1 MGERGVHL
9 LQTTSVLYAP
19 GTFGTR
25 PPLTPQPGQRPPALQ
40 ASSTRT
46 KRGTLSAAASLEPV
60 EADLSGMPAQW
71 DTSASF
77 SLDNVRSSLIRQ
89 EDTTLFNLI
98 ERAQFARNSAVYTA
112 EAIPVPGFAEDGSRL
127 SLLEYVL
134 RGTEQMHG
142 KIRRY
147 TSSDEHAFYPNELPP
162 LVLPPI
168 KYPEVLPPSADSV
181 NINDKIM
188 NLYKNVILPGIT
200 VDGDDGNYGSAA
212 MYDVFC
218 LQALSRRIHFGK
230 FVAEAKFRADPELYT
245 PLIEKGDRDGIME
258 LLTNRAVEERVIE
271 RVRLK
276 AITYGQDPEEAAN
289 GKCTY
294 KVEPSVVADLFDQWI
309 MPLTKEV
316 QVECLLRR
324 FEGMNGGK

>member
-1 MGERGVHL
+1 MGGRGVHV
-9 LQTTSVLYAP
+9 LQTTSVLHSP
-19 GTFGTR
+19 GAVGTR
-25 PPLTPQPGQRPPALQ
+25 PSNFRHISRSWTPHSPSVRRTSISAGASAQPL
-40 ASSTRT
+40 
-46 KRGTLSAAASLEPV
+46 
-60 EADLSGMPAQW
+60 EAELSGMPAQW
-71 DTSASF
+71 DTSTSF

-112 EAIPVPGFAEDGSRL
+112 EAIPVPGFSADGSRL

-134 RGTEQMHG
+134 RGTEQLHG
-142 KIRRY
+142 KIRRF
-147 TSSDEHAFYPNELPP
+147 TSCDEHAFYPNELPP

-168 KYPEVLPPSADSV
+168 KYPDVLPPSAHKV
-181 NINDKIM
+181 NVNDKIM

-200 VDGDDGNYGSAA
+200 VDGDDGNYGSAS

-245 PLIEKGDRDGIME
+245 ALIKKEDADGIMK
-258 LLTNRAVEERVIE
+258 LLTNRAVEEKVIE

-276 AITYGQDPEEAAN
+276 AVTYGQDPEAAAN
-289 GKCTY
+289 GECTY

-324 FEGMNGGK
+324 FEDSNGDP